1 MSEIWRAVCCRLSA
15 DSCPLTSA
23 PMTQKANPVTL
34 TSYGQVPLGLEG
46 SGAFRRPG
54 SIVRVLRT
62 ERWVRPTERA
72 GSEGS
77 FICRCLGQRKPD
89 NRASPRGPPI
99 GGQDHDGESYRC
111 SAPYTL
117 CLFEAFPSR
126 GNEKIGGTGYCV
138 TYDTDSQSRNVLA
151 SPLGEEGH
159 EVAKGCTR
167 VRMIMILDV
176 DVTAERRHYNT
187 HRP

>member
-77 FICRCLGQRKPD
+77 FIYRCLGQRKPY
-89 NRASPRGPPI
+89 NRPDGRGN
-99 GGQDHDGESYRC
+99 
-111 SAPYTL
+111 
-117 CLFEAFPSR
+117 AFPLWWLAPPPCPVGS
-126 GNEKIGGTGYCV
+126 V
-138 TYDTDSQSRNVLA
+138 SLDSQSPTAPCESSSLA
-151 SPLGEEGH
+151 TRWEACHWIRGSQSSPMNPVPLPPPQAG
-159 EVAKGCTR
+159 A
-167 VRMIMILDV
+167 L
-176 DVTAERRHYNT
+176 
-187 HRP
+187 